1 MGREI
6 HFRLEEKSM
15 PKMGREGKSDQ
26 EKISTKSRDGDGKRR
41 GREIHVKD
49 TLHCLKHQKRN

>member
-1 MGREI
+1 MISTARGEI
-6 HFRLEEKSM
+6 R
-15 PKMGREGKSDQ
+15 REGKERSTPQ

-41 GREIHVKD
+41 GREIPVKD